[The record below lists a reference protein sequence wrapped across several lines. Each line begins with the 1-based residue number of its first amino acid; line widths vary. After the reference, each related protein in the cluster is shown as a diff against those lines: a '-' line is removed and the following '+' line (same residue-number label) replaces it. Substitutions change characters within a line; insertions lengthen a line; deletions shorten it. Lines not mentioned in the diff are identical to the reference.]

1 MALIARAQVTICD
14 LADPI
19 VSGTAPAN
27 PVKDMLWM
35 DTSQSPSVLRR
46 WTGTEWE
53 IVNETDASGGGI
65 NLAVGTQDWSDG
77 AFTKKGDATV
87 EDGILTV
94 PYSVTDCTG
103 SLIKVEGGSKYTV
116 SFDLCGDPAYTGKVG
131 KVTIYNEETEL
142 IETALIED
150 SLTTAWKR
158 LAKTIAMP
166 DDADF
171 VYVCFGRYSASE
183 TAEGTGEVN
192 YRNLKFEKGNVAT
205 PWCPAPQDVADE
217 TIKLANRLTVVESTA
232 YKDSIVNS
240 VFQSSTYM
248 NDKAEVEYV
257 KNQQSETK
265 QTLNDYTLKFSNSIE
280 QLGETQEEYNAWF
293 TFSQDGTMKIG
304 KSDSKFSMSL
314 SNERLAFYNGQNELS
329 YMSGNSIYNPNLVVT
344 KTLTMGDP
352 AENQP
357 GILQAIMDGDG
368 ISWI

>member
-27 PVKDMLWM
+27 PVENMLWM

-53 IVNETDASGGGI
+53 IVNETDASGGGV
-65 NLAVGTQDWSDG
+65 NLAVGTQNWSDG

-131 KVTIYNEETEL
+131 RVTIYNAETEL

-150 SLTTAWKR
+150 SVTTAWKR
-158 LAKTIAMP
+158 LAKTIVMP

-171 VYVCFGRYSASE
+171 VYICFGRYSASE

-192 YRNLKFEKGNVAT
+192 YRNLKLEKGNVAT
-205 PWCPAPQDVADE
+205 PWSPSPQDVTDE
-217 TIKLANRLTVVESTA
+217 TIKLANRLTVVESTTD
-232 YKDSIVNS
+232 KDSIVNS
-240 VFQSSTYM
+240 VFQSDTYK
-248 NDKAEVEYV
+248 NDKDEVEYV

-280 QLGETQEEYNAWF
+280 QLGEVQEEYNAWF
-293 TFSQDGTMKIG
+293 DFTNQAELKIG
-304 KSDSKFSMSL
+304 RDDSDFSVML
-314 SNERLAFYNGQNELS
+314 SNEQLAFFYKTTMAA
-329 YMSGNSIYNPNLVVT
+329 YMSGSRMYNPNLAVT

-352 AENQP
+352 EWGSP
-357 GILQAIMDGDG
+357 IQAVMDEDG
-368 ISWI
+368 ISWV